1 MGDDDRDR
9 ERRSSR
15 DRDVSW
21 SEIDKKRDKSRH
33 VDGDLRREKRSRGK
47 AVTGLERYKSDL
59 SRLFQRG
66 EAGKLVKSVAKQG
79 GREVTGGL
87 PERQQALRA
96 ILDASGPPAV
106 AKAIDAFVQ
115 KFGELPEDAEVL
127 GQALLHPD
135 DAVVLDALNRLHHFL
150 AGHVLARKAL
160 LLQRV
165 KEVELR
171 AETDELRDAAG
182 KVRDLIGI

>member
-1 MGDDDRDR
+1 MDDERDR

-33 VDGDLRREKRSRGK
+33 ISGDPQRERRSKGS
-47 AVTGLERYKSDL
+47 AVTGLERYKADL

-66 EAGKLVKSVAKQG
+66 EAGKLVKSVARHG
-79 GREVTGGL
+79 GLEVTGGL

-96 ILDASGPPAV
+96 ILDASGPDAV
-106 AKAIDAFVQ
+106 RKALDDFRE
-115 KFGELPEDAEVL
+115 KFGELPDDPEVL

-135 DAVVLDALNRLHHFL
+135 EAFVREILQRLNHFL
-150 AGHVLARKAL
+150 TGHVVGRKAL
-160 LLQRV
+160 LLARV

-171 AETDELRDAAG
+171 AESDELREAAG
-182 KVRDLIGI
+182 KVRDLLGG

>member
-1 MGDDDRDR
+1 MRDDERDR

-15 DRDVSW
+15 DRDTSW
-21 SEIDKKRDKSRH
+21 SEIDKKRDKSPH
-33 VDGDLRREKRSRGK
+33 VDGDQRREKRSRGK
-47 AVTGLERYKSDL
+47 AVTGLERYKSGL
-59 SRLFQRG
+59 AALFQRG
-66 EAGKLVKSVAKQG
+66 EAGKLVKSVARHG
-79 GREVTGGL
+79 GLEVTGGL

-106 AKAIDAFVQ
+106 AKAVDDFVK
-115 KFGELPEDAEVL
+115 KFGELPDDPEVL

-135 DAVVLDALNRLHHFL
+135 DAVVLDALQRLHHFL
-150 AGHVLARKAL
+150 AGHVLSRKAV

-171 AETDELRDAAG
+171 AETDELREAAG